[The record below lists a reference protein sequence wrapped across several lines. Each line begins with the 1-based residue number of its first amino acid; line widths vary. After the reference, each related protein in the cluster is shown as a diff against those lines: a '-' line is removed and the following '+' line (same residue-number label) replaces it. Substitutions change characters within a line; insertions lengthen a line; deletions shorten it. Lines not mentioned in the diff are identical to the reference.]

1 MGGHRGVQSIPLCST
16 NPRTSCWRLA
26 LAQIICRGVFIA
38 AINILIYWKV
48 KENTW
53 PNLAAVAR
61 GLLGVPATSTPS
73 ERSFSVAGRTIE
85 DRRTMLSAES
95 IDGLL
100 FLHGL

>member
-1 MGGHRGVQSIPLCST
+1 M
-16 NPRTSCWRLA
+16 
-26 LAQIICRGVFIA
+26 
-38 AINILIYWKV
+38 